1 MKIST
6 IEEYGLRCLLRIG
19 REGERGTLTIPQ
31 ISAAEKLT
39 NHNVAKLLRILRR
52 GGYIKSIRGQAG
64 GYVLAMAPEKI
75 VIGDVLALLGGRL
88 FDVDFCDRHAGVEQ
102 VCTNSVEC
110 SVRTLWSQL
119 QYAVDSV
126 VNTTT
131 LQDLLPKPTV
141 IPPDGIVVNLKD

>member
-19 REGERGTLTIPQ
+19 REGERGSLTIPQ

-88 FDVDFCDRHAGVEQ
+88 FDVGFCDRHAGVES